1 MKRQLSRRAFI
12 KSSAN
17 VGAAT
22 LVGGH
27 LLGTIS
33 CHPGGE
39 SGQKPSA
46 DTSIVAA
53 VTGEDRYAQTVKAIE
68 VLGGMKCFVSG
79 GDRVCI
85 LPNTQRNNPGA
96 FTNPDIVRAV
106 IDLCA
111 QAGSERVDCLSW
123 LPRESWESTGLAQAA
138 KGAGANLKLV
148 DGKDESLF
156 RAVAVPRGKILKE
169 ACLMELFFEYD
180 VFINIPI
187 TKDHAGNKFT
197 GTMKNLMGLNSPRSN
212 RTFHTGNFK
221 NDNIEHLDQC
231 IADLNTVVAPTLC
244 VVDATEFIITNG
256 PFGPGKLH
264 HPEKVVAGQDRVAID
279 AYCASLWDLAPKE
292 IVMIAAGHEHG
303 LGEIDLS
310 RKDLREIVL

>member
-1 MKRQLSRRAFI
+1 M
-12 KSSAN
+12 
-17 VGAAT
+17 GAAT

-33 CHPGGE
+33 CHHGDEPA
-39 SGQKPSA
+39 QTQSA
-46 DTSIVAA
+46 DPSIIA
-53 VTGEDRYAQTVKAIE
+53 VVKGEDRYAQTVKAIE
-68 VLGGMKCFVSG
+68 ILGGMKRFVFDG
-79 GDRVCI
+79 AKVCI

-96 FTNPDIVRAV
+96 FTSPDIVRAV

-111 QAGSERVDCLSW
+111 QAGSKCVDCPSW
-123 LPRESWESTGLAQAA
+123 LPRSSWESTGLAQAA
-138 KGAGANLKLV
+138 EDGGATLKLV

-156 RAVAVPRGKILKE
+156 RTVAVPQGKILKE
-169 ACLMELFFEYD
+169 ARLMELFFEYD

-187 TKDHAGNKFT
+187 TKDHMGNKFT

-212 RTFHTGNFK
+212 RAFHTGNFK

-231 IADLNTVVAPTLC
+231 IADLNTAVRPVLC
-244 VVDATEFIITNG
+244 IVDATEFIITNG

-264 HPEKVVAGQDRVAID
+264 HPKKVVAGQDRVAID
-279 AYCASLWDLAPKE
+279 AYCASLWDLDPGE
-292 IVMIAAGHEHG
+292 IVMIRSGHDHG

-310 RKDLREIVL
+310 RKDLREIEI